1 MARAPHAAPSNPR
14 RTGKVSQQN
23 SLTSGVFLNSEPIAL
38 IMRRSIAKVEF
49 TVQEPFAA
57 VSSAPMLNTSSENSS
72 DISL

>member
-1 MARAPHAAPSNPR
+1 
-14 RTGKVSQQN
+14 
-23 SLTSGVFLNSEPIAL
+23 
-38 IMRRSIAKVEF
+38 MRRSIAKVEF